1 MKVCA
6 GLVFWMTLFLL
17 LSAQEQD
24 NIEVKYP
31 SKIIKAERGSTVKLS
46 CLTEFNFLAC
56 NDLHAAWHVADR
68 NTEPTEPTELTDPLL
83 YLTTVSEKIIGVNRR
98 ARTVITD
105 ILSVTEGDSGRY
117 QCKADCSGQIEMGHF
132 ITVEVTDKSLQ

>member
-1 MKVCA
+1 M
-6 GLVFWMTLFLL
+6 
-17 LSAQEQD
+17 
-24 NIEVKYP
+24 
-31 SKIIKAERGSTVKLS
+31 
-46 CLTEFNFLAC
+46 AC

-132 ITVEVTDKSLQ
+132 ITVEVTGKKLS